1 MTGLAPPLGL
11 RRYLRESLDRK
22 VAIPDGAAASVH
34 ILSLNRK
41 SESVAS
47 RLAERQLC
55 LALLEAAGLEDP
67 THRG

>member
-1 MTGLAPPLGL
+1 MTELAPPLGL

-22 VAIPDGAAASVH
+22 VAIPDGAVASVH
-34 ILSLNRK
+34 ILSVNRK